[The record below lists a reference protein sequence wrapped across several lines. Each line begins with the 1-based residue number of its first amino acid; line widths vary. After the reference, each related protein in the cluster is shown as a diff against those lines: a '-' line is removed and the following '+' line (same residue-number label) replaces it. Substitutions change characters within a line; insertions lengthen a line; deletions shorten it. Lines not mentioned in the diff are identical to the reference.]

1 MVGAEVDQYNDNS
14 DKVIAFKDG
23 KDTNSMTPRVTILSF
38 KVGAESIN
46 GLTPSNNTLTNN
58 MKMEE
63 ITPRIPLK
71 TS

>member
-1 MVGAEVDQYNDNS
+1 
-14 DKVIAFKDG
+14 
-23 KDTNSMTPRVTILSF
+23 MTPRVTILSF